1 MNLEFKGLSRLV
13 KLLTFDENRI
23 LFKAFFE
30 SQFKYCPLTW
40 MFCNRKTNNRID
52 KLHEQGLRLVYDDYE
67 TSFPDLLAKDGS
79 FTVHHIDIYSLFQYT
94 KKYNLS
100 ESCLK
105 DLFSAMNDNLRS
117 QTYFKI
123 SGINTVFYDASSIR
137 CFGSVIWNSLPN
149 DYRNICEFDLFNDM
163 HREKPRPT
171 QFCTRM
177 AVWLLLTFFICLQNQ
192 LSSIHSII
200 TYNV

>member
-79 FTVHHIDIYSLFQYT
+79 FTVHHIDIYSLFQCI

-137 CFGSVIWNSLPN
+137 YFGSVIWNSLPN

-163 HREKPRPT
+163 HREKLRPT

-177 AVWLLLTFFICLQNQ
+177 AARLLLTFFICLQNQ

-200 TYNV
+200 TY